1 MVVHGGLVEG
11 DERTLDASTTCRSA
25 RPPPPAPPPR
35 WLNETTKHT
44 RLEVRKLHGV
54 YRGRRRMAVWL
65 RTGSVAVTTFGTPG
79 RLPPQARQAETA
91 VVIVDEAHY
100 IKNPETVRSQVV
112 VPRSS
117 TRSVRYS

>member
-1 MVVHGGLVEG
+1 
-11 DERTLDASTTCRSA
+11 
-25 RPPPPAPPPR
+25 
-35 WLNETTKHT
+35 
-44 RLEVRKLHGV
+44 
-54 YRGRRRMAVWL
+54 MAVWL

-100 IKNPETVRSQVV
+100 IKNPRPSAHRWSW
-112 VPRSS
+112 PRSS